1 MATEKQIAAN
11 RRNAQKSTGPKT
23 EEGRRVTRLN
33 AYKHGLTGQLLV
45 MTDEQAE
52 VRENFLDSVV
62 DDLKPVG
69 VMERLLAQSIAEAYW
84 RMNRAAAMENNIFA
98 HEAWIEETRVTQNSP
113 ESAYKYDDIDRAFA
127 SVRSFVQNPERFQLL
142 AVYEMRFHRKAQAD
156 LKPVGVMERL
166 LAQSV
171 AEAYWRMNRVAAME
185 HNVFAHEAWIE
196 ETRVTQNSP
205 DPDSEYDDIDRAFAS
220 VRSFVQNPHRFELLS
235 VYEMRFHRKAQADL
249 KQLRE
254 LQATRIAAEKEA
266 QAQKVQPQEKPRQAA
281 KDAPPRP
288 TAKPA
293 QAPDLS
299 TIPPQNGFVCSNVHS
314 DPPGRLNGQTD
325 FGLSDPVSVG

>member
-156 LKPVGVMERL
+156 LK
-166 LAQSV
+166 
-171 AEAYWRMNRVAAME
+171 
-185 HNVFAHEAWIE
+185 
-196 ETRVTQNSP
+196 
-205 DPDSEYDDIDRAFAS
+205 
-220 VRSFVQNPHRFELLS
+220 
-235 VYEMRFHRKAQADL
+235 
-249 KQLRE
+249 QLRE
-254 LQATRIAAEKEA
+254 LQATRLASEQKAA
-266 QAQKVQPQEKPRQAA
+266 QEKVRQDQGQQQSAA
-281 KDAPPRP
+281 
-288 TAKPA
+288 A
-293 QAPDLS
+293 QTPDLS
-299 TIPPQNGFVCSNVHS
+299 TIQPQNGFVFSTGPEA
-314 DPPGRLNGQTD
+314 PPVV
-325 FGLSDPVSVG
+325 VSEPTGAPHGYVPAPAEPTPPNSYSC